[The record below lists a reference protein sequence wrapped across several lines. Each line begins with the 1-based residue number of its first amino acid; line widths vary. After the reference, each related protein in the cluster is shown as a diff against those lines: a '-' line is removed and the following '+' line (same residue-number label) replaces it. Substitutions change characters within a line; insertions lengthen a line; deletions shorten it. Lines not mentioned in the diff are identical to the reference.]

1 MRNFNRISTFLSSIL
16 LVGATALAQDWPQWR
31 GNNRDAKATDFK
43 APKSWPKELTK
54 KGKVP
59 VGDGVATPA
68 LVGEKLYVFSRQEGN
83 EILRCLNA
91 SDGKEVW
98 QEKYESR
105 NFRRGNCVA

>member
-1 MRNFNRISTFLSSIL
+1 MNNFTRTLVFVCLGFLF
-16 LVGATALAQDWPQWR
+16 GASALAQDWPQWR

-98 QEKYESR
+98 QEKYESL
-105 NFRRGNCVA
+105 